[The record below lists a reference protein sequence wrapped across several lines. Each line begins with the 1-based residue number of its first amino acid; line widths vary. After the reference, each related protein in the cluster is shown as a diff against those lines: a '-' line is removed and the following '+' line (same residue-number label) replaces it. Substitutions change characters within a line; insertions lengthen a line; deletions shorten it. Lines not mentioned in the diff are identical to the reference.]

1 MIIFF
6 LIVRLKETDDE
17 LSQSKIE
24 LDVLRKRD
32 KLAAVKIRDNEEP
45 GTVHMMIDGE
55 CSYCIIKPRPL
66 ILYLL

>member
-1 MIIFF
+1 MFF
-6 LIVRLKETDDE
+6 FVIVRLKETDDE
-17 LSQSKIE
+17 LSQNKIE

-55 CSYCIIKPRPL
+55 CSYCIIKPCPL
-66 ILYLL
+66 IFYLL